1 MKKLIKPAALL
12 IAAIFALS
20 ALACAGGGDK
30 PVTTNPPNTP
40 YREAWMPPIKWQ
52 SLGDTE
58 VLKISAMGSEKTY
71 TGAEL
76 WALDRGQI
84 VGWDDADETAR
95 GGKPMYFIGVYMKGF
110 IYAASGTIEYENFK
124 TFKLIGVDGKET
136 DLLKELDGVN
146 LLESVLALQRG
157 GIDPDAEAGCML
169 VLKSADGDDQH
180 NKIFKG
186 IKQIVIE

>member
-1 MKKLIKPAALL
+1 MKKFIKFLALSL
-12 IAAIFALS
+12 SAIFALA
-20 ALACAGGGDK
+20 ALACAGGGESN
-30 PVTTNPPNTP
+30 TTQPPNTP
-40 YREAWMPPIKWQ
+40 HREAWMPPIKWQ

-58 VLKISAMGSEKTY
+58 VLKISAMGSEKNY

-95 GGKPMYFIGVYMKGF
+95 GGKPMYFIGVYMKGL

-124 TFKLIGVDGKET
+124 TFKLIDVDGKET
-136 DLLKELDGVN
+136 DLIKELEGVN

-157 GIDPDAEAGCML
+157 GIEPDAEAGCML

-186 IKQIVIE
+186 IKEIVIG

>member
-1 MKKLIKPAALL
+1 MKKFIKFLALSL
-12 IAAIFALS
+12 SVIFALA
-20 ALACAGGGDK
+20 ALACAGGGESN
-30 PVTTNPPNTP
+30 TTQPPNTP
-40 YREAWMPPIKWQ
+40 HREAWMPPIKWQ

-95 GGKPMYFIGVYMKGF
+95 GGKPMYFIGVYMKGLIF
-110 IYAASGTIEYENFK
+110 AASGTIEYENFK
-124 TFKLIGVDGKET
+124 TFKLIDVDGTET
-136 DLLKELDGVN
+136 DILKELEGVN

-157 GIDPDAEAGCML
+157 GIEPDAKAGCML

-186 IKQIVIE
+186 IKEIVIG

>member
-1 MKKLIKPAALL
+1 
-12 IAAIFALS
+12 
-20 ALACAGGGDK
+20 
-30 PVTTNPPNTP
+30 
-40 YREAWMPPIKWQ
+40 MPPIKWQ

-58 VLKISAMGSEKTY
+58 VLKISAMGSEKNY

-95 GGKPMYFIGVYMKGF
+95 GGKPMYFIGVYMKGL

-124 TFKLIGVDGKET
+124 TFKLIDVDGKET
-136 DLLKELDGVN
+136 DLLKELEGVN

-157 GIDPDAEAGCML
+157 GIEPDAEAGCML

-186 IKQIVIE
+186 IKQIVIG